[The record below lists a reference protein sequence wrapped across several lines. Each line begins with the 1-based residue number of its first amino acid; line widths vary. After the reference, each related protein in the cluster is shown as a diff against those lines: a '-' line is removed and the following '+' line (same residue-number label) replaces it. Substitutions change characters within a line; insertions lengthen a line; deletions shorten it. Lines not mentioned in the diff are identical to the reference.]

1 MRRTA
6 RIMSTWDKA
15 RIPIR
20 RMDHVFEQLEVLVQ
34 QWERLKKNRGRL
46 TATQK
51 ANVEALKGSFND
63 LFDVAHQDAL
73 GMIKIISCDCTA
85 SSGRHEEAVR
95 PALVSPRGAESS
107 FLIKSL
113 RFVNI

>member
-20 RMDHVFEQLEVLVQ
+20 RMDHVVEQLEELVQ

-51 ANVEALKGSFND
+51 ANVEA
-63 LFDVAHQDAL
+63 
-73 GMIKIISCDCTA
+73 
-85 SSGRHEEAVR
+85 
-95 PALVSPRGAESS
+95 
-107 FLIKSL
+107 
-113 RFVNI
+113 

>member
-20 RMDHVFEQLEVLVQ
+20 RMDHAVEQLEELVQ

-51 ANVEALKGSFND
+51 ANVEAWKGSFND

-95 PALVSPRGAESS
+95 PALVSQRGAGGIVVLQS
-107 FLIKSL
+107 K
-113 RFVNI
+113 R